1 MLVLSSRS
9 HAPGCAGGAL
19 DLRPGTAEC
28 AGVCMMAL
36 KSEDQAVHRDSAVRT
51 QGQQSQVSRLA
62 VSIILTR
69 RGSIQGQGVVC
80 GLGVQLG

>member
-9 HAPGCAGGAL
+9 HALGCVGGAL
-19 DLRPGTAEC
+19 DLWPGTAEC
-28 AGVCMMAL
+28 TGVCMMAL
-36 KSEDQAVHRDSAVRT
+36 KSKDQVGHRDSMVRT

-69 RGSIQGQGVVC
+69 
-80 GLGVQLG
+80 